1 MPGHCTEDSF
11 RYDGPIPQ
19 TKEAALVMLA
29 DVVEAA
35 VRSLSDPTPGK
46 IEGLIRK
53 VIKDRL
59 MMGSWIS
66 DLTLRDL
73 DRGSSFYEF

>member
-1 MPGHCTEDSF
+1 
-11 RYDGPIPQ
+11 
-19 TKEAALVMLA
+19 MLA

-35 VRSLSDPTPGK
+35 ARSLSDPTPGK

-59 MMGSWIS
+59 DDGQLDQS

-73 DRGSSFYEF
+73 DRAAAVFAKVLTGVYHHRVPYPDKEKGI